1 MEQNKISRRSFLQ
14 YALASWVSAGL
25 GNLTSAFA
33 ESTTPNAI
41 SGDVGRTLMDAGS
54 PSATAQGAAILR
66 AAHQILDKPLVFDD
80 PIALRIIGAKTE
92 SALRSYPER
101 FNTRRS
107 LRAFVV
113 LRSRYA
119 EDELARAV
127 KRDTRQYVILGAG
140 LDTFAYRNPYPES
153 SLRVFEVDHP
163 ATQSWKR
170 QRLGEAGIA
179 TPNSLVFVPI
189 DFERQT
195 LADELKKTG
204 FRADRPSFFSWL
216 GVVVYLTKPAVM
228 ETFKFVVSLPV
239 GSEIVFDYGV
249 PPSLLTENQRS
260 AREAGAKR
268 VATFGEPWI
277 TYLDPSSFPSELQGM
292 GFRDVEDLSPEEAN
306 ERYFKGRPDGLRL
319 GGAGRLM
326 KARVG

>member
-1 MEQNKISRRSFLQ
+1 MEQSKISRRSFLK
-14 YALASWVSAGL
+14 YALASWVSASL
-25 GNLTSAFA
+25 GNLTSVFIEGA
-33 ESTTPNAI
+33 TPNVIA
-41 SGDVGRTLMDAGS
+41 GDVGSTPMDAGR

-66 AAHQILDKPLVFDD
+66 AAHQILDKPRIFDD
-80 PIALRIIGAKTE
+80 PIALRVIGAKTE
-92 SALRSYPER
+92 SALQSNPEW
-101 FNTRRS
+101 FNTHRS
-107 LRAFVV
+107 LRAFIA

-119 EDELARAV
+119 EDELAGAV
-127 KRDTRQYVILGAG
+127 KRGTRQYVILGAG
-140 LDTFAYRNPYPES
+140 LDTFPYRNPYPES

-204 FRADRPSFFSWL
+204 FKADQPSFFSWL

-228 ETFKFVVSLPV
+228 ETFKFVASLPV
-239 GSEIVFDYGV
+239 GSEIVFDYSI
-249 PPSLLTENQRS
+249 PSSLLTEKQRS

-268 VATFGEPWI
+268 VAIMGEPWI
-277 TYLDPSSFPSELQGM
+277 TFLDPSSFTSELQGT

-306 ERYFKGRPDGLRL
+306 ERYFKGRADGLRVSV
-319 GGAGRLM
+319 AGRLM

>member
-1 MEQNKISRRSFLQ
+1 MEQSKFSRRSFLQ
-14 YALASWVSAGL
+14 YALASWVSACL
-25 GNLTSAFA
+25 GNLTNVFIQGA
-33 ESTTPNAI
+33 TPNAI
-41 SGDVGRTLMDAGS
+41 AGDVGSTLMDAGR
-54 PSATAQGAAILR
+54 PSATAQEAAILR
-66 AAHQILDKPLVFDD
+66 AAHQILDKPRIFDD

-92 SALRSYPER
+92 SALRSNPER

-107 LRAFVV
+107 LRAFIA

-127 KRDTRQYVILGAG
+127 KRGTRQYVILGAG
-140 LDTFAYRNPYPES
+140 LDTFPYRNPYPES
-153 SLRVFEVDHP
+153 SLRIFEVDHP

-179 TPNSLVFVPI
+179 TPGSLVFVPI

-195 LADELKKTG
+195 LADGLKKTG
-204 FRADRPSFFSWL
+204 FRADQPSFFSWL

-228 ETFKFVVSLPV
+228 ETFKFVASLPV
-239 GSEIVFDYGV
+239 GSEIVFDYSV

-260 AREAGAKR
+260 ARDAGVKR
-268 VATFGEPWI
+268 VATLGEPWI
-277 TYLDPSSFPSELQGM
+277 TFLDPSSLTSELQGM

-306 ERYFKGRPDGLRL
+306 ERYFKGRADGLRL
-319 GGAGRLM
+319 GGSGRLM

>member
-1 MEQNKISRRSFLQ
+1 MEQSKISRRSFLR

-25 GNLTSAFA
+25 GNLTSVFIQGA
-33 ESTTPNAI
+33 TLNAI
-41 SGDVGRTLMDAGS
+41 AGDVGSTPMDAGR
-54 PSATAQGAAILR
+54 PSATAQEAAILR
-66 AAHQILDKPLVFDD
+66 AAHQILDKPRIFDD
-80 PIALRIIGAKTE
+80 PIALQIIGAKAE
-92 SALRSYPER
+92 SALRSNPER

-107 LRAFVV
+107 LRAFIA

-127 KRDTRQYVILGAG
+127 KRGTRQYVILGAG
-140 LDTFAYRNPYPES
+140 LDTFPYRNPYPES

-170 QRLGEAGIA
+170 QRLGEAGIG
-179 TPNSLVFVPI
+179 TPDSLVFVPI

-195 LADELKKTG
+195 LADRLNRAG
-204 FRADRPSFFSWL
+204 FRADRASFFSWL

-228 ETFKFVVSLPV
+228 ETFKFVASLAV

-249 PPSLLTENQRS
+249 PSSLLTENQRS

-268 VATFGEPWI
+268 AAMIGEPWI
-277 TYLDPSSFPSELQGM
+277 TYLDPPSFTSELQGM
-292 GFRDVEDLSPEEAN
+292 GFRHVEDLSPEEAN
-306 ERYFKGRPDGLRL
+306 ERYFKGRADGLRL
-319 GGAGRLM
+319 GGASRLM

>member
-1 MEQNKISRRSFLQ
+1 M
-14 YALASWVSAGL
+14 
-25 GNLTSAFA
+25 
-33 ESTTPNAI
+33 
-41 SGDVGRTLMDAGS
+41 DVGR
-54 PSATAQGAAILR
+54 PSATAQDAAILR
-66 AAHQILDKPLVFDD
+66 AAHQVLDKPLVLDD

-92 SALRSYPER
+92 SALRSYPEL

-127 KRDTRQYVILGAG
+127 KKGTCQYVILGAG
-140 LDTFAYRNPYPES
+140 LDTFPYRNSYPES

-163 ATQSWKR
+163 ATQAWKR

-179 TPNSLVFVPI
+179 FPTSLVFVPI

-195 LADELKKTG
+195 LADELKRAG
-204 FRADRPSFFSWL
+204 FRADRASFFSLL

-228 ETFKFVVSLPV
+228 ETFKFVASLPV

-249 PPSLLTENQRS
+249 PSSLLTENQRT

-268 VATFGEPWI
+268 VATIGEPWI
-277 TYLDPSSFPSELQGM
+277 TYLDPSSFASELQAM
-292 GFRDVEDLSPEEAN
+292 GFRHVEDLGPEQAN
-306 ERYFKGRPDGLRL
+306 ERYFKGRADGLRL

-326 KARVG
+326 KARVGQK

>member
-14 YALASWVSAGL
+14 YVLASWVSASL
-25 GNLTSAFA
+25 GNLTSVFIQGA
-33 ESTTPNAI
+33 TPDAI
-41 SGDVGRTLMDAGS
+41 AGDVASTPMDAGR

-66 AAHQILDKPLVFDD
+66 AAHQILDKPLIFDD
-80 PIALRIIGAKTE
+80 PIALRIIGTRTE
-92 SALRSYPER
+92 LALRSNPER
-101 FNTRRS
+101 FNTHRY
-107 LRAFVV
+107 LRAFIVF
-113 LRSRYA
+113 RSRYA

-127 KRDTRQYVILGAG
+127 MRGTCQYVILGAG
-140 LDTFAYRNPYPES
+140 LDTFPYRNPYPES

-170 QRLGEAGIA
+170 QRLGESGIA
-179 TPNSLVFVPI
+179 TPDSLVFVPI

-195 LADELKKTG
+195 LADGLKKTG
-204 FRADRPSFFSWL
+204 FRAEQPSFFSWL

-228 ETFKFVVSLPV
+228 ETFKFVASLPV
-239 GSEIVFDYGV
+239 GSEIVFDYSV
-249 PPSLLTENQRS
+249 PPSLLTEKQRS

-268 VATFGEPWI
+268 VATIGEPWI
-277 TYLDPSSFPSELQGM
+277 TYLDPPSFKSELQEM
-292 GFRDVEDLSPEEAN
+292 GFRHVEDLSPEEAN
-306 ERYFKGRPDGLRL
+306 ERYFKNRADGLRL